1 QQMEFLKVNVD
12 AAKVTELGYIQ
23 QFNVGRRSLL
33 DVLDAKVETFV
44 ARRNYTRT
52 KYDHLVATYR
62 LFNSMGI
69 LTYALRVEYPENWK
83 ENNNG

>member
-1 QQMEFLKVNVD
+1 KI
-12 AAKVTELGYIQ
+12 TELGYIQ

-44 ARRNYTRT
+44 ARRNYTKT
-52 KYDHLVATYR
+52 KFDRMFAAYR

-69 LTYALRVEYPENWK
+69 LTYALRVDYPDQWK
-83 ENNNG
+83 EGKNE